1 MLPPRPICQHTPR
14 RRRAIEIELTI
25 ERLAA
30 GGEGVARD
38 AGGRVVFVPFTAP
51 GDRVR
56 VRLVEE
62 KPRFARGRVV
72 ELLAPGASRCDPVCP
87 VFGSCGGCAW
97 QHVAYTA
104 QLSAK
109 AAIVEDALRRIGGIE
124 PPGAVE
130 IVPSPAPYGWRS
142 RTRVFAERG
151 RVGYRRRQSHALQ
164 AITRCPVLVPA
175 LDEALHALA
184 SDPPADGE
192 IELAVGDAEVRRTAV
207 SGESGIPPGPRIG
220 FDCGGDRLEVS
231 PGGFFQA
238 HAGLRDA
245 LRDAALAAAGSGALA
260 ADAFAGAGFF
270 TLGLA
275 RRFERVLALEAVPSA
290 AEDLRHNARAAGL
303 GNVEVLAAPVER
315 SLARLCRAPVVLL
328 DPPRTGLPRG
338 AAEALAAGDTARLV
352 YVSCDPAALAR
363 DLAVL
368 AAGGLT
374 LTRVTAFDLFPQTP
388 HVEVL
393 ATLERRGVARPP
405 ASA

>member
-1 MLPPRPICQHTPR
+1 
-14 RRRAIEIELTI
+14 
-25 ERLAA
+25 
-30 GGEGVARD
+30 
-38 AGGRVVFVPFTAP
+38 VFVPFTAP

-62 KPRFARGRVV
+62 RPRFARGRVS
-72 ELLAPGASRCDPVCP
+72 ELLAPGPTRRDPVCP

-97 QHVAYTA
+97 QHVEYGA
-104 QLSAK
+104 QLAAK
-109 AAIVEDALRRIGGIE
+109 AAIVEDALRRIGGLAL
-124 PPGAVE
+124 PGE
-130 IVPSPAPYGWRS
+130 LSIVPSPAPYGWRS
-142 RTRVFAERG
+142 RTRVFSEAG
-151 RVGYRRRQSHALQ
+151 RVGYRRRHSHALQ

-192 IELAVGDAEVRRTAV
+192 VELAVGDALVRRTPLPEDGPVPA
-207 SGESGIPPGPRIG
+207 GPRIG

-238 HAGLRDA
+238 HAGLREP
-245 LRDAALAAAGSGALA
+245 LREAALEAAGTGTLA

-270 TLGLA
+270 TLGLS
-275 RRFERVLALEAVPSA
+275 RRFERVLALEAVPA
-290 AEDLRHNARAAGL
+290 AAADLAHNARAAGRA
-303 GNVEVLAAPVER
+303 NVEVLAAPVEQC
-315 SLARLCRAPVVLL
+315 LARLCRTPVVLL

-338 AAEALAAGDTARLV
+338 VAAALAAGDTRRIV

-368 AAGGLT
+368 AGGGLA
-374 LTRVTAFDLFPQTP
+374 LSRVTAFDLFPQTP
-388 HVEVL
+388 HVEVV
-393 ATLERRGVARPP
+393 ASLERIGVARPP